1 MKYRRALMLVELG
14 SDVAEVLG
22 GVRSLIP
29 GLEQLVVAVWTPPP
43 SFAGLALGL
52 GEEPG
57 AGATLSLEAL
67 GAAAAGVALQ
77 ARVQLVPE
85 LSSSALAELCASESI
100 ELLVEG
106 SRTFQS
112 ASALYELRKLHPLP
126 VLFAQGPL
134 PAGPTLPIFCF
145 ALGHRARASLRAFL
159 RDHAD
164 PSMHVT
170 LLGPDAPSGDE
181 LTALLEIAGIQAT
194 LETANRPGS
203 TSLRRWIA
211 DWVPDRP
218 ARLLV
223 FAQLPAL
230 ALLGAQWP
238 APVLLLPPP
247 PTLTRPQPRPLDV
260 ADLTDDGGP
269 LRLRLDQAAA
279 VGDLPAIPDQPITF
293 VSRGKVLLTRG
304 AEAGALTLDA
314 GLGVLALGVYRADE
328 HPGTDPVEAIEQRLR
343 VIRPGTKPLI
353 LFDAQLPDPL
363 LRLLPLPPAELLAVR
378 LRPTHS
384 CDSLR
389 ERLHQALLL
398 PRVIDARTVLDEG
411 EALDV
416 SEELDPVR
424 LARVAQRLRQ
434 QGFPVVGIV
443 HRGALHP
450 SVQDFS
456 AWNQTD
462 LMTARRLPSPLPT
475 RPPEAALPGNQVEL
489 EFDNR
494 QARLWLLEAI
504 AHSRHRVHLQVY
516 MALDDG
522 VGAPV
527 EAALAE
533 AGARG
538 VQVRVLV
545 DSLHGLHGSFGTRN
559 PLLERLAGRPGVELR
574 TSRPIT
580 EVPSLSDLK
589 LRDHRKLVV
598 VDGALALV
606 GGRNLSHEYYAGFE
620 EVPLSPH
627 TPWREVPWLDAG
639 ARVQG
644 PAVAAVDASF
654 LGAWLEAGGTPYPLS
669 TPSPVGTSAA
679 RVVVHH
685 GLRDAYTLE
694 TYLELIDTA
703 RSHLYA
709 VNGFPFMLELQHALL
724 RALRRGVQV
733 RVITGH
739 LVPHHDGQP
748 FQGPLATARAAATEL
763 VHSRLDP
770 LIAQGAQAFL
780 YGVEEHPGWAQG
792 LGRVHPHVH
801 AKVLSADGRRCAV
814 GSANLDLTA
823 SYWESELMLVVEDPE
838 VVREYEARIE
848 TLIASSV
855 PIRPDDPAWQQLAQ
869 RRAWMRHWPGVLSV

>member
-1 MKYRRALMLVELG
+1 MLVELG
-14 SDVAEVLG
+14 ADATAVLG
-22 GVRSLIP
+22 VLRALVP
-29 GLEQLVVAVWTPPP
+29 KLEQLVVAVWTPTP

-57 AGATLSLEAL
+57 TRATGSLEAL
-67 GAAAAGVALQ
+67 GVAAAEVAAS

-85 LSSSALAELCASESI
+85 LGSAALADLCASESI
-100 ELLVEG
+100 DLLVEG

-112 ASALYELRKLHPLP
+112 ASALYELRRSRPLP

-134 PAGPTLPIFCF
+134 PTGPDLPIFCF

-203 TSLRRWIA
+203 TTLRRWIA

-247 PTLTRPQPRPLDV
+247 PTLQRPQPRPLDV

-269 LRLRLDQAAA
+269 LWVRLDQAAA

-293 VSRGKVLLTRG
+293 VSGGKVLLTRG

-314 GLGVLALGVYRADE
+314 GLVVLALGVYRAQE
-328 HPGTDPVEAIEQRLR
+328 HPGTDPVEALEQRLR
-343 VIRPGTKPLI
+343 VLRPGKKPLI
-353 LFDAQLPDPL
+353 LFDAELPDTL
-363 LRLLPLPPAELLAVR
+363 LRRLPLPPAELLAVR
-378 LRPTHS
+378 LRPTQS

-424 LARVAQRLRQ
+424 LARVAQRLRKG
-434 QGFPVVGIV
+434 GFPVVAIV
-443 HRGALHP
+443 HRGSLHP
-450 SVQDFS
+450 SVQDFTC
-456 AWNQTD
+456 WNETD
-462 LMTARRLPSPLPT
+462 LLAARSLPT
-475 RPPEAALPGNQVEL
+475 LLPPPPPEEAIPGNRVEL

-494 QARLWLLEAI
+494 QARLWLLDAI
-504 AHSRHRVHLQVY
+504 AHSRKRVHLQVY
-516 MALDDG
+516 MALDDDA
-522 VGAPV
+522 GAPV
-527 EAALAE
+527 ETALAE

-545 DSLHGLHGSFGTRN
+545 DSLHGLHGSFGARN
-559 PLLERLAGRPGVELR
+559 PLLDRLAGRPGVELR

-580 EVPSLSDLK
+580 ELPSLSDLK

-598 VDGALALV
+598 VDGELALV

-620 EVPLSPH
+620 EVPLAPH

-654 LGAWLEAGGTPYPLS
+654 RDAWIEAGGASFPRITPAPAG
-669 TPSPVGTSAA
+669 PSSA
-679 RVVVHH
+679 RVVLHH
-685 GLRDAYTLE
+685 GLRDARTLE
-694 TYLELIDTA
+694 TYLELIATA

-709 VNGFPFMLELQHALL
+709 VNGFPFLLELQHAFLQ
-724 RALRRGVQV
+724 ALRRGVQV
-733 RVITGH
+733 RVISGH
-739 LVPHHDGQP
+739 LVPTHGGQP
-748 FQGPLATARAAATEL
+748 FKGPLASARAAATEL

-770 LIAQGAQAFL
+770 LIAQGAQVFL
-780 YGVEEHPGWAQG
+780 YRVPPQPQWAPEVGPVQ
-792 LGRVHPHVH
+792 PHVH
-801 AKVLSADGRRCAV
+801 AKVLSVDGKQCAV
-814 GSANLDLTA
+814 GSANLDVTA
-823 SYWESELMLVVEDPE
+823 SYWESELMLLVEDPQ
-838 VVREYEARIE
+838 VVRGYEARIE
-848 TLIASSV
+848 ALIATSV
-855 PIRPDDPAWQQLAQ
+855 PLRKDDPAWQELAQ